1 MCPSVFLKY
10 YTHKNS
16 NTYVHAMQI
25 KSVYIH
31 PPFLLYQKTAGLE
44 LWGHGLAP
52 SKQESSLVHSDVP
65 RNMVMSAPSA
75 SSTQPRD
82 PGSCRAHSAVF
93 SSTVPSPLSLLAAH
107 MRCLHDFSS
116 YCLAPLKDYW
126 FCPLRCAT
134 ILKNCAWPV
143 LCKLLDHRHPL
154 NCLVRPLFLFEPFFL
169 HCGLGF
175 RFQFRR

>member
-1 MCPSVFLKY
+1 MAWLLASRSPLWFTVMFLV
-10 YTHKNS
+10 TWLCLRQ
-16 NTYVHAMQI
+16 V
-25 KSVYIH
+25 
-31 PPFLLYQKTAGLE
+31 LLLHSQEILAAAGLTV
-44 LWGHGLAP
+44 
-52 SKQESSLVHSDVP
+52 Q
-65 RNMVMSAPSA
+65 
-75 SSTQPRD
+75 
-82 PGSCRAHSAVF
+82 C